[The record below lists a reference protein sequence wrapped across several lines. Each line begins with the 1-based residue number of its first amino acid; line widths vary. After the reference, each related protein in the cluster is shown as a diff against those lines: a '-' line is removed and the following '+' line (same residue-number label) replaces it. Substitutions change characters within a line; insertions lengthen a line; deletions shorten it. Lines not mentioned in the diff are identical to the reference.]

1 MTEPIQKKYEPSK
14 EEIEIQKFIDEN
26 TIPATPAGG
35 FHQDPAY
42 TAALEG
48 KSFRNIKINRKRKT
62 LKYARF
68 HSVVQIKKHSQRY
81 DRNKKV

>member
-35 FHQDPAY
+35 FHQDPSY
-42 TAALEG
+42 TAFL
-48 KSFRNIKINRKRKT
+48 
-62 LKYARF
+62 L
-68 HSVVQIKKHSQRY
+68 
-81 DRNKKV
+81 